1 MEGPAIDQP
10 AGEGGAHGKVAGQAP
25 QQPLRPA
32 HPHGGHR
39 GQQDI
44 GQSQQGTQ
52 HPVDPLSTVVHLDLA
67 AEAVNGAVFFGI
79 GVLAVPL
86 ALVQGQAVGLG
97 RPGGGAAGKPLAAA
111 LVVAAVELEQQ
122 GEEHHGAAGQ
132 LPVPVLGQ
140 GQLKG
145 VGQGGARGQSQQ
157 SVHAEA
163 APQGAEQPLQQQVGA
178 QKHPGPQQPGGD
190 PNLDDILIQRGQP
203 YQPQGGHQQLGQS
216 GDAQQS
222 QQHHPHPGGL
232 QPAAE
237 ALGQLLGGRV
247 RGRRLLPPGAGGRLL
262 LRLLLPV
269 SAGDQLL
276 QTADLLL
283 VGLLRLLKHVVGVLV
298 PLAGYIFDKGGQ
310 NGLLLREGHHGG
322 AVLLLPGGS
331 VLLRRRVRCGRAA
344 GIGGGRA
351 GELHQLAPFLGPG
364 LRLRPGQVGLHRNG
378 GALGAAAGAE
388 FCQNVIHGEAHVLRP
403 LGQGLQLAQFVLAIR
418 FFGVLIQHSR
428 YSG

>member
-1 MEGPAIDQP
+1 M
-10 AGEGGAHGKVAGQAP
+10 
-25 QQPLRPA
+25 
-32 HPHGGHR
+32 
-39 GQQDI
+39 
-44 GQSQQGTQ
+44 
-52 HPVDPLSTVVHLDLA
+52 
-67 AEAVNGAVFFGI
+67 
-79 GVLAVPL
+79 
-86 ALVQGQAVGLG
+86 
-97 RPGGGAAGKPLAAA
+97 
-111 LVVAAVELEQQ
+111 
-122 GEEHHGAAGQ
+122 
-132 LPVPVLGQ
+132 
-140 GQLKG
+140 
-145 VGQGGARGQSQQ
+145 
-157 SVHAEA
+157 
-163 APQGAEQPLQQQVGA
+163 
-178 QKHPGPQQPGGD
+178 
-190 PNLDDILIQRGQP
+190 LIQRGQP

-247 RGRRLLPPGAGGRLL
+247 RGRRLLPPGAGGQLL

-322 AVLLLPGGS
+322 AVLLLAGGS
-331 VLLRRRVRCGRAA
+331 VLLRQLVLRRGILLGRAA

-364 LRLRPGQVGLHRNG
+364 LRLGPGQVGLHRNG
-378 GALGAAAGAE
+378 GALGAAAGAV
-388 FCQNVIHGEAHVLRP
+388 FRQNVVHGEAHVLRP